1 MVNGGK
7 VYYVIDCAQPTNSG
21 IPQGAGTSVVSGTT
35 IPSGR
40 GVMIPVIVVTPNA
53 DGDLIHEVKAGQTL
67 WQIAISYAT
76 TIDEIKRLNNLFD
89 NDIYPGTRLLV
100 RKGVMLS
107 PTAVLEMAT
116 VTATVASTSL
126 PTRTAIVL
134 APTAT
139 FAPIQSSESTGSI
152 VGYVIGIVVI
162 ALFGGG
168 LFMWLGNAKI
178 E

>member
-1 MVNGGK
+1 
-7 VYYVIDCAQPTNSG
+7 
-21 IPQGAGTSVVSGTT
+21 
-35 IPSGR
+35 
-40 GVMIPVIVVTPNA
+40 
-53 DGDLIHEVKAGQTL
+53 
-67 WQIAISYAT
+67 
-76 TIDEIKRLNNLFD
+76 
-89 NDIYPGTRLLV
+89 
-100 RKGVMLS
+100 
-107 PTAVLEMAT
+107 MAT